1 MRIAVQVDLVPL
13 DLDWSWR
20 MMYTIHGLGRAIQ
33 HRIDLWGPE
42 RHHKTLGL
50 SNEMPLAS
58 ALQNRPLVQ
67 CLSVTS
73 AARSGL
79 CTDGRLMHQLLPFRP
94 GRVFQAGRVYRAGA
108 GHRGRIN
115 AGQWRIGFRAMS
127 AESETTFGGCDEI
140 WVGSHCGTK
149 PCLIL
154 PVSSSTILRN
164 PTSTAPPGLSSSHA
178 AAASRDIETLHT

>member
-20 MMYTIHGLGRAIQ
+20 MMYTIHGLGRTASICGGLRDITRLWVCRTRC
-33 HRIDLWGPE
+33 HWRPRCRID
-42 RHHKTLGL
+42 
-50 SNEMPLAS
+50 PLCNA
-58 ALQNRPLVQ
+58 
-67 CLSVTS
+67 CLLL
-73 AARSGL
+73 AQLARVFAPTEGL
-79 CTDGRLMHQLLPFRP
+79 CISYCLFAPAESS
-94 GRVFQAGRVYRAGA
+94 QADRVYRAGA

-127 AESETTFGGCDEI
+127 AESEMTFGGCDEI